1 MAGRKA
7 HSTARREALEEAGV
21 IGRISK
27 RPFGSFRYRK
37 RLIGEIIT
45 CEVRVF
51 PLRVERQRH
60 KWREKS
66 ERKTRWLPLEQAL
79 KAIDEPELRMLIE
92 RFSVFA

>member
-92 RFSVFA
+92 RFSAFG